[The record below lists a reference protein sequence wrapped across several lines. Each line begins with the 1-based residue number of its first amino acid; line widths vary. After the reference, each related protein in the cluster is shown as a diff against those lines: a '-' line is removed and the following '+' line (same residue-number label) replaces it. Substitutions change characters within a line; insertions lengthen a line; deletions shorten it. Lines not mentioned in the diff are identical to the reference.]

1 MRTFP
6 ALFIL
11 SVITLSCAAPV
22 EEESV
27 VRERRF
33 VSRVENPPKRQE
45 SHVSG
50 SVDGGIS
57 RDRRIGTMV
66 HGRADGVWTSKDGN
80 TRVGAGVSY
89 GRVHD
94 GPAAGPA
101 SKGGYI
107 NVQHSFPGK

>member
-1 MRTFP
+1 MRTTL
-6 ALFIL
+6 ALLLI
-11 SVITLSCAAPV
+11 SVFTVICSAQV
-22 EEESV
+22 EEDSV

-89 GRVHD
+89 GRVHN

>member
-6 ALFIL
+6 ALFFL
-11 SVITLSCAAPV
+11 SVIALSCAAPV

-27 VRERRF
+27 VRARRF
-33 VSRVENPPKRQE
+33 VSRVENLPKRQE

-50 SVDGGIS
+50 SVDGGVS